1 MSENNNICKLNFTCK
16 IKSDFYERLKFI
28 CSESGN
34 KFVYSFQ
41 DGILVDDLNY
51 LLKSSKYMTEA
62 FPKFIQDSIKDNI
75 PRPKNTE
82 NGQVDVENVTPCPDY
97 SNIKIIINREYVI
110 GDDIYSENLMKSF
123 MESIEPYFE
132 AFEN

>member
-1 MSENNNICKLNFTCK
+1 MSENNIRELNFTCILESK
-16 IKSDFYERLKFI
+16 ENEKLRFTCLEGGNTFVFTIQDDIPDDELKH
-28 CSESGN
+28 
-34 KFVYSFQ
+34 
-41 DGILVDDLNY
+41 

-82 NGQVDVENVTPCPDY
+82 NRQVDVENVTPCPDY